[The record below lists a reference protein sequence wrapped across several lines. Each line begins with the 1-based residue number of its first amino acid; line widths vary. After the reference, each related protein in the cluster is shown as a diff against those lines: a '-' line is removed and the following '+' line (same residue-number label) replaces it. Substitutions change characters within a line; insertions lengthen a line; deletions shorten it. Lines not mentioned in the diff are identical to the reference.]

1 MSTKKFLV
9 FTTLVLF
16 FFSSC
21 QSGQSSQLSAQS
33 PSDVHKVTVKEV
45 LQTSTYT
52 YLLVTENT
60 EENWLALPKMQAG
73 VGETYYYRNGF
84 KMTDFESKELK
95 RTFKTVYFLES
106 ISSTPEIPATDMAA
120 NPHSTPQQVTDTT
133 SGYKAQVVITKAEVA
148 IQPAEKGI
156 TIAELLAGKEK
167 YEGKII
173 RVKGK
178 VTKFN
183 SKIMSRNWI
192 HIQDGTEYSGKFDL
206 TVTTKSEVTVGDTIT
221 LEGKITLNKDFGYG
235 YSYEVLLEDATLL
248 KN

>member
-1 MSTKKFLV
+1 MSTKKLLV
-9 FTTLVLF
+9 FTSLVFL

-45 LQTSTYT
+45 LQTSSYT
-52 YLLVTENT
+52 YLLVSEDA
-60 EENWLALPKMQAG
+60 EENWLALPKMIASA
-73 VGETYYYRNGF
+73 GETYYYRNGF
-84 KMTDFESKELK
+84 KMTNFESKELN

-120 NPHSTPQQVTDTT
+120 NPHSPAQQIPDSTAV
-133 SGYKAQVVITKAEVA
+133 YKAQVIVKKEEVA

-156 TIAELLAGKEK
+156 TIAELFAGKEK
-167 YEGKII
+167 YEGKTI

-192 HIQDGTEYSGKFDL
+192 HLQDGTEYSGKFDL
-206 TVTTKSEVTVGDTIT
+206 TVTTNSEVAVGDTVT
-221 LEGKITLNKDFGYG
+221 LEGKIALNKDFGYG
-235 YSYEVLLEDATLL
+235 YAYEVLLEDAILL